1 MREVEWEHRK
11 MKGHVTGRRGLPGYC
26 AAPVGQGVVGGGGE
40 KTEEKA
46 RLAFKLA
53 TKW

>member
-1 MREVEWEHRK
+1 MN
-11 MKGHVTGRRGLPGYC
+11 GHVTGRRGLPGYC
-26 AAPVGQGVVGGGGE
+26 AAPVGQGVVGRGE

-53 TKW
+53 NKW